1 MKKFLFE
8 SHKVLCLGLFNGFN
22 SLQIYPN
29 IYTYPTIYKKLHGVE
44 KYIYRLK
51 EHGIFNK
58 NMEQWYGAWK
68 EKIKD
73 VDTIMISDG
82 IRGRDI
88 IQFIHKENPSARIIV
103 YYLNSNFSHG
113 RNEPSKYK
121 DLPCELVTFDK
132 KNAEEYQIQFKHY
145 YYPRMETRTFAIDAT
160 DNNTYKQDIF
170 FIGEDKGRL
179 NELLKWKEIFEKM
192 GRCTCKF
199 LILKTKHKFYFKHRN
214 ELISKPIPYDEVIKE
229 IKQSRAILDFAQSR
243 QHGLTYRPM
252 EAMCFQKKLI
262 TNFEE
267 ITDYNF
273 YNPQNIFRLSHD
285 NINDLKS
292 FLEQPYE
299 PVDDS
304 IREEYVAA
312 NWLDSF
318 FQ

>member
-1 MKKFLFE
+1 MKKYLFE
-8 SHKVLCLGLFNGFN
+8 SHKILCLGLFNKLN
-22 SLQIYPN
+22 DLKKYQNVYIYPL
-29 IYTYPTIYKKLHGVE
+29 IYKEVYGIDSYKRKLS
-44 KYIYRLK
+44 
-51 EHGIFNK
+51 EHGFGINK
-58 NMEQWYGAWK
+58 DKWYGPWK
-68 EKIKD
+68 DKLKD
-73 VDTIMISDG
+73 VDTVMLSDG

-103 YYLNSNFSHG
+103 YYLNPNFSHG

-160 DNNTYKQDIF
+160 DNNTYRQDIF

-243 QHGLTYRPM
+243 QHGLTYR
-252 EAMCFQKKLI
+252 
-262 TNFEE
+262 
-267 ITDYNF
+267 
-273 YNPQNIFRLSHD
+273 
-285 NINDLKS
+285 
-292 FLEQPYE
+292 
-299 PVDDS
+299 
-304 IREEYVAA
+304 IR
-312 NWLDSF
+312 
-318 FQ
+318 

>member
-252 EAMCFQKKLI
+252 EAMCFQK
-262 TNFEE
+262 
-267 ITDYNF
+267 
-273 YNPQNIFRLSHD
+273 S
-285 NINDLKS
+285 
-292 FLEQPYE
+292 
-299 PVDDS
+299 
-304 IREEYVAA
+304 
-312 NWLDSF
+312 
-318 FQ
+318 